1 VPSFIPRFGPDKKK
15 GGKEIHKVE
24 TNEKLNKQLNL
35 AIMLN

>member
-1 VPSFIPRFGPDKKK
+1 MPTFVPRFGLNKN
-15 GGKEIHKVE
+15 KEAKEVHKVE